1 MLHSKFSLWFDLEES
16 SVTISIHHL
25 VNNERVPFSTTFYFD
40 KDGNLELPMERN
52 SNSRLTYLARHVKS
66 KSGDF
71 KTYLEKEYSSVI
83 IDEDGHG
90 YYGDEQERELEEIKR
105 IDNEK

>member
-40 KDGNLELPMERN
+40 KDGNLELPMERD
-52 SNSRLTYLARHVKS
+52 SNSRLTYLARHIKS
-66 KSGDF
+66 TAETLKP
-71 KTYLEKEYSSVI
+71 TQKEYSSVI

>member
-66 KSGDF
+66 TSAKF
-71 KTYLEKEYSSVI
+71 RKYLEDEYL
-83 IDEDGHG
+83 
-90 YYGDEQERELEEIKR
+90 REKSYEELPF
-105 IDNEK
+105 